1 MEQSEPISTQ
11 WKRRLGP
18 MHRKKT
24 GNQMEMVWVE
34 EMQWSDLP
42 EPIREQARKLLGE
55 LVRQMAEIGVREK
68 GTGDGK

>member
-1 MEQSEPISTQ
+1 
-11 WKRRLGP
+11 